1 MSHCGGHLFLL
12 LFSLGLFIF
21 WAFFLILWHHPF
33 LVTAQHNHLIHV
45 CVFKSFFPY
54 YVDLCSHSRTDTL
67 ALIHTHSQSTY
78 MLTETHTV
86 QPLFFCCILTV
97 LWLCPS
103 PLLVEQSDYCRR
115 SVCALA
121 FMRSLWRLAIVW
133 PKSIFVV
140 AQPLRTG
147 LGQSLDPRTTQMPF
161 ISCLVFLCL
170 SHSSVVLIWCF
181 PSCFVCGVCF
191 FFLLFFFLFP
201 SNRQRCQKWSKHIW
215 KNSFFLFWIA
225 CWNTETTSAY
235 KTMNCTLTGGMC
247 FSFRWFFFFFGLFCF
262 FCFFLHTHK

>member
-1 MSHCGGHLFLL
+1 MYVCLNL
-12 LFSLGLFIF
+12 
-21 WAFFLILWHHPF
+21 FFL
-33 LVTAQHNHLIHV
+33 TMLI
-45 CVFKSFFPY
+45 
-54 YVDLCSHSRTDTL
+54 YVPIVGPTHSHSFT
-67 ALIHTHSQSTY
+67 HTHSLRTCSQRRTQSS
-78 MLTETHTV
+78 LC
-86 QPLFFCCILTV
+86 FFCCILTV
-97 LWLCPS
+97 LWLCQS

-161 ISCLVFLCL
+161 ISSCLVFLCL

-191 FFLLFFFLFP
+191 LFCFFFFFP

-215 KNSFFLFWIA
+215 KNSFFFFYFELHAETQRLLLPTKLWIA
-225 CWNTETTSAY
+225 P
-235 KTMNCTLTGGMC
+235 
-247 FSFRWFFFFFGLFCF
+247 
-262 FCFFLHTHK
+262 